1 MGQAKL
7 LCSAERDLCRT
18 ANIDGLPMDVGFV
31 DCTKAMFLPSM
42 CSNSQD

>member
-7 LCSAERDLCRT
+7 LCSAERDLCCA
-18 ANIDGLPMDVGFV
+18 ANIDGLPMGV
-31 DCTKAMFLPSM
+31 DFIGCTNAMFSPLM